1 MAEGSIMNEKL
12 QKLIGTSTEPVILK
26 VEEGAIQR
34 YAQAIDD
41 PNPLFNDVGY
51 ARKSKHGR
59 IVCPPGFFGWP
70 IKGEPRLFELVGAL
84 IQAGAPPNLL
94 DGGVD
99 FEFFEPIGAGDTL
112 TMSSK
117 IADMTEK
124 ASQSG
129 NMLITTVENTVMNQN
144 GDVAAIG
151 RMKFINR

>member
-1 MAEGSIMNEKL
+1 MAEGSIITDQLK
-12 QKLIGTSTEPVILK
+12 KLIGMTLEPVILK

-34 YAQAIDD
+34 YAQAIGD
-41 PNPLFNDVGY
+41 PSPMFNDVGY
-51 ARKSKHGR
+51 ATKSKHGR
-59 IVCPPGFFGWP
+59 LVCPPGFFGWP
-70 IKGEPRLFELVGAL
+70 IKGEPKLFELIGAL

-112 TMSSK
+112 TMTAK
-117 IADMTEK
+117 IADMKEK

-129 NMLITTVENTVMNQN
+129 NMLITTVEHTIMNQN
-144 GDVAAIG
+144 GDVAAVS

>member
-59 IVCPPGFFGWP
+59 ISCPPGFFGWP

-144 GDVAAIG
+144 GDVAAVS
-151 RMKFINR
+151 RTKFINR